1 MCLLEWFSDLGPN
14 DSFVLTTRCGS
25 QGTPTH
31 SSLSSPRFL
40 WLTLLFWTALNF
52 LWFPL
57 PPPESFSF
65 FNHRSI
71 HAWIEIVKSA
81 LNTRSKISAKSYQFH
96 GSKNNSIN
104 LYFLKDTRIPWPICI
119 SLSILDK
126 PLSNCGTYANKLNL
140 LSFESLTGKLK
151 KIIPQRVFA
160 NIKATSFE
168 II

>member
-31 SSLSSPRFL
+31 SSLSSPCFL

-104 LYFLKDTRIPWPICI
+104 LYFLKDTRIPWPRYKLHCPWNNFPDIWWLRSHIKVLLRICQVNDYH
-119 SLSILDK
+119 L
-126 PLSNCGTYANKLNL
+126 
-140 LSFESLTGKLK
+140 
-151 KIIPQRVFA
+151 
-160 NIKATSFE
+160 
-168 II
+168 